1 MDRATQ
7 RYIIGLILFLITSL
21 LQAQNCNETFVR
33 VTNDTLH
40 TNREVHICKIVE
52 MSPDKFAYY
61 YQIEKNL
68 QAIEDSI
75 PVLAKNIEKE
85 RATSDSIKVSLERTV
100 ELTNLQKDLLKI
112 GLQDCIETATELEIK
127 NLYLNKALV
136 RQRKITWVKGGA
148 GLVLGI
154 LIKGLL

>member
-52 MSPDKFAYY
+52 MSADKFAYY

-75 PVLAKNIEKE
+75 PALAKNIEKE

-112 GLQDCIETATELEIK
+112 GLQDCIETATELEVHNI
-127 NLYLNKALV
+127 YLKQALV
-136 RQRKITWVKGGA
+136 RQRKITWIKGGA
-148 GLVLGI
+148 GFVLGAI
-154 LIKGLL
+154 IKGLL